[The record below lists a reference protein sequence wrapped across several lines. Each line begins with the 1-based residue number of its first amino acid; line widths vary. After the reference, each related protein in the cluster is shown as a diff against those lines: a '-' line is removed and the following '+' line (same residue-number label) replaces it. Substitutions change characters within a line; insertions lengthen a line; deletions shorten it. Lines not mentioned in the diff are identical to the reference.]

1 LTNLTVKLKG
11 VTMDEKNNSVEQTQA
26 TENNVEQVTEVSNE
40 TKSAESKAFTEDQVE
55 AIVQRRLERYKKT
68 VSSKLDGLDLE
79 EAKKL
84 LEEKKQKEQEL
95 ALQRGEFDKVLKE
108 TVSKKDTRIS
118 ALESELQKIRI
129 DETLI
134 NTASVLK
141 AINPNEV
148 KALLRGAVKL
158 NDSGNVEVVSE
169 NGTPRYNEKGELMSV
184 NELVAEYL
192 NNNPHHLSATPKGT
206 GSQSGIGGNTLKPF
220 NIANLDL
227 SKAEDRKIYAEHKK
241 QREQGGLK
249 ANLIINN

>member
-1 LTNLTVKLKG
+1 
-11 VTMDEKNNSVEQTQA
+11 MDEKNNSVEQTQA
-26 TENNVEQVTEVSNE
+26 TENNVDKVTEVSNE
-40 TKSAESKAFTEDQVE
+40 TESKAESKAFTEDQVE
-55 AIVQRRLERYKKT
+55 AIVQRRLDRYKKT

-108 TVSKKDTRIS
+108 TVSKKDSRIS

-129 DETLI
+129 DETLV
-134 NTASVLK
+134 NTASQLK

-148 KALLRGAVKL
+148 KSLLRNAVKL
-158 NDSGNVEVVSE
+158 NDSGSVEVVSE

-192 NNNPHHLSATPKGT
+192 NNNPHHLSATPKGS

-249 ANLIINN
+249 ANLTINN

>member
-1 LTNLTVKLKG
+1 
-11 VTMDEKNNSVEQTQA
+11 MDEKNNSVEQTQA

-227 SKAEDRKIYAEHKK
+227 SKAEDRKVYAEHKK

>member
-1 LTNLTVKLKG
+1 
-11 VTMDEKNNSVEQTQA
+11 MDEKNNSVEQTQA
-26 TENNVEQVTEVSNE
+26 TENNVDKVTEVSNE
-40 TKSAESKAFTEDQVE
+40 TESKAESKAFTEDQVE
-55 AIVQRRLERYKKT
+55 AIVQRRLDRYKKT

-134 NTASVLK
+134 NTASQLK

-192 NNNPHHLSATPKGT
+192 NNNPHHLSATPKGS

>member
-1 LTNLTVKLKG
+1 
-11 VTMDEKNNSVEQTQA
+11 MDEKNNSVEQTQA

-108 TVSKKDTRIS
+108 TVSKKDTKIS

-134 NTASVLK
+134 NTASQLK

-148 KALLRGAVKL
+148 KALLRSAVKL

-169 NGTPRYNEKGELMSV
+169 NGTPRYNEKGDLMTV
-184 NELVAEYL
+184 NDLVAEYL
-192 NNNPHHLSATPKGT
+192 NNNPHHLNATPS
-206 GSQSGIGGNTLKPF
+206 GSGSKSGIGGDTLKPF
-220 NIANLDL
+220 NIADLDL
-227 SKAEDRKIYAEHKK
+227 SKAEDRKIYAEYKK
-241 QREQGGLK
+241 QKEQGGLK
-249 ANLIINN
+249 ANLTINN

>member
-1 LTNLTVKLKG
+1 
-11 VTMDEKNNSVEQTQA
+11 MDENKNSVEQTQA
-26 TENNVEQVTEVSNE
+26 TENNVDKVTEVSNE
-40 TKSAESKAFTEDQVE
+40 TESKAESKAFTEDQVE
-55 AIVQRRLERYKKT
+55 AIVQRRLDRYKKT

-108 TVSKKDTRIS
+108 TVSKKDSRIS

-148 KALLRGAVKL
+148 KSLLRSAVKL

-192 NNNPHHLSATPKGT
+192 NNNPHHLSATPKGS

>member
-1 LTNLTVKLKG
+1 
-11 VTMDEKNNSVEQTQA
+11 MDENKNSVEQTQA
-26 TENNVEQVTEVSNE
+26 TENNVDKATDVSNE
-40 TKSAESKAFTEDQVE
+40 AEVKAESKAFTEEQVE
-55 AIVQRRLERYKKT
+55 AIVQRRLDRYKKT

-95 ALQRGEFDKVLKE
+95 ALQRGEFDKVLKD
-108 TVSKKDTRIS
+108 TVSKKDSRIS

-129 DETLI
+129 DETLV
-134 NTASVLK
+134 NTASLLK

-148 KALLRGAVKL
+148 KSLLRQAVKL
-158 NDSGNVEVVSE
+158 NDSGSVEVVSE

-192 NNNPHHLSATPKGT
+192 NNNPHHLSATPKGS

-220 NIANLDL
+220 NIADLDL

-249 ANLIINN
+249 ANLTINN

>member
-1 LTNLTVKLKG
+1 
-11 VTMDEKNNSVEQTQA
+11 M
-26 TENNVEQVTEVSNE
+26 
-40 TKSAESKAFTEDQVE
+40 
-55 AIVQRRLERYKKT
+55 
-68 VSSKLDGLDLE
+68 
-79 EAKKL
+79 
-84 LEEKKQKEQEL
+84 
-95 ALQRGEFDKVLKE
+95 
-108 TVSKKDTRIS
+108 
-118 ALESELQKIRI
+118 ESELQKIRI

-134 NTASVLK
+134 NTASQLK

-227 SKAEDRKIYAEHKK
+227 NKAEDRKIYAEYKK
-241 QREQGGLK
+241 QRQQGGLK

>member
-1 LTNLTVKLKG
+1 
-11 VTMDEKNNSVEQTQA
+11 MDEKNNSVEQTQA

-95 ALQRGEFDKVLKE
+95 ALQRGEFDKVLKD

-169 NGTPRYNEKGELMSV
+169 NGTPRYNEKGELMTV

-227 SKAEDRKIYAEHKK
+227 NKAEDRKIYAEHKK

>member
-1 LTNLTVKLKG
+1 
-11 VTMDEKNNSVEQTQA
+11 MDEKNNSVEQTQA

-108 TVSKKDTRIS
+108 TVSKKDTKIS

-134 NTASVLK
+134 NTASQLK

-148 KALLRGAVKL
+148 KALLRSAVKL

-192 NNNPHHLSATPKGT
+192 NNNPHHLSATPNGT
-206 GSQSGIGGNTLKPF
+206 GSQSGIGGNPLKPF
-220 NIANLDL
+220 NLANLVL
-227 SKAEDRKIYAEHKK
+227 SKAEDRKVYAEHKK

>member
-1 LTNLTVKLKG
+1 
-11 VTMDEKNNSVEQTQA
+11 MDENKNSVEQTQA
-26 TENNVEQVTEVSNE
+26 TENNVDKATNVSNE
-40 TKSAESKAFTEDQVE
+40 AEVKAESKAFTEEQVE
-55 AIVQRRLERYKKT
+55 AIVQRRLDRYKKT

-84 LEEKKQKEQEL
+84 LEEKKYKEQEL
-95 ALQRGEFDKVLKE
+95 ALQRGEFDKVLKD
-108 TVSKKDTRIS
+108 TVSKKDFKIS

-134 NTASVLK
+134 NTASQLR

-148 KALLRGAVKL
+148 KSLLRQSLKL

-192 NNNPHHLSATPKGT
+192 NNNPHHLSATPKGS

-220 NIANLDL
+220 NIASLDL

-241 QREQGGLK
+241 QKEQGGLK
-249 ANLIINN
+249 ANLTINN

>member
-1 LTNLTVKLKG
+1 
-11 VTMDEKNNSVEQTQA
+11 MDEKNNSVEQTQA
-26 TENNVEQVTEVSNE
+26 TENNVDKVTEVSNE
-40 TKSAESKAFTEDQVE
+40 TESKAESKAFTEDQVE
-55 AIVQRRLERYKKT
+55 AIVQRRLDRYKKT

-108 TVSKKDTRIS
+108 TVSKKDSRIS

-134 NTASVLK
+134 NTASQLK

-148 KALLRGAVKL
+148 KSLLRNAVKL
-158 NDSGNVEVVSE
+158 NDSGSVEVVSE

-192 NNNPHHLSATPKGT
+192 NNNPHHLSATPKGS

>member
-1 LTNLTVKLKG
+1 MNEEQNK
-11 VTMDEKNNSVEQTQA
+11 NSVESTDTLKNDQA
-26 TENNVEQVTEVSNE
+26 TPEVSTE
-40 TKSAESKAFTEDQVE
+40 TKSAESKAFTEEQVE
-55 AIVQRRLERYKKT
+55 AIVQRRLDRYKKT
-68 VSSKLDGLDLE
+68 VSSKLDGLDID

-84 LEEKKQKEQEL
+84 LEEKKLKEQEI
-95 ALQRGEFDKVLKE
+95 ALQRGEFDKVLKD
-108 TVSKKDTRIS
+108 TISKKDTKIS

-134 NTASVLK
+134 NTASQLK

-192 NNNPHHLSATPKGT
+192 NNNPHHLSATPKGS
-206 GSQSGIGGNTLKPF
+206 GSQSGIGGSTLKPF

>member
-1 LTNLTVKLKG
+1 
-11 VTMDEKNNSVEQTQA
+11 MDEKNNSVEQTQA
-26 TENNVEQVTEVSNE
+26 TENNVDNKPQVSEE

-108 TVSKKDTRIS
+108 TVSKKDSRIS

-129 DETLI
+129 DETLV
-134 NTASVLK
+134 NTASQLK

-148 KALLRGAVKL
+148 KALLRSNVKL

-206 GSQSGIGGNTLKPF
+206 GSQSGIGGDTPKPLS
-220 NIANLDL
+220 IKDLDM
-227 SKAEDRKIYAEHKK
+227 SNPEHRKIYAEMRK
-241 QREQGGLK
+241 QRDTGGGMK
-249 ANLIINN
+249 ANLTINN

>member
-1 LTNLTVKLKG
+1 
-11 VTMDEKNNSVEQTQA
+11 MDEKNNSVEQTQA

-134 NTASVLK
+134 NTASQLK

-148 KALLRGAVKL
+148 KALLRNAVKL

>member
-1 LTNLTVKLKG
+1 
-11 VTMDEKNNSVEQTQA
+11 MDEKNNSVEQTQA

-95 ALQRGEFDKVLKE
+95 ALQRGEFDKVLKD

-169 NGTPRYNEKGELMSV
+169 KGTPRYNEKGELMSV

-227 SKAEDRKIYAEHKK
+227 SKAEDRKVYAEHKK

>member
-1 LTNLTVKLKG
+1 
-11 VTMDEKNNSVEQTQA
+11 MDEKNNSVEQTQA
-26 TENNVEQVTEVSNE
+26 TENNVDKVTEVSNE
-40 TKSAESKAFTEDQVE
+40 TESKAESKAFTEDQVE
-55 AIVQRRLERYKKT
+55 AIVQRRLDRYKKT

-108 TVSKKDTRIS
+108 TVSKKDSRIS

-134 NTASVLK
+134 NTASQLK

-148 KALLRGAVKL
+148 KSLLRNAVKL

-192 NNNPHHLSATPKGT
+192 NNNPHHLSATPKGS

-249 ANLIINN
+249 ANLTINN

>member
-1 LTNLTVKLKG
+1 
-11 VTMDEKNNSVEQTQA
+11 MDEKNNSVEQTQA
-26 TENNVEQVTEVSNE
+26 TENNVEKVTEVSNE

-134 NTASVLK
+134 NTASQLK

-148 KALLRGAVKL
+148 KALLRSAVKL

-227 SKAEDRKIYAEHKK
+227 SKAEDRKVYAEHKK

>member
-1 LTNLTVKLKG
+1 
-11 VTMDEKNNSVEQTQA
+11 MDEKNNSVEQTQA

-95 ALQRGEFDKVLKE
+95 ALQRGEFDKVLKD

-227 SKAEDRKIYAEHKK
+227 NKAEDRKIYAEHKK

>member
-1 LTNLTVKLKG
+1 
-11 VTMDEKNNSVEQTQA
+11 MDEKNNSVEQTQA

-134 NTASVLK
+134 NTASQLK

>member
-1 LTNLTVKLKG
+1 
-11 VTMDEKNNSVEQTQA
+11 MDEKNNSVEQTQA

-227 SKAEDRKIYAEHKK
+227 SKAEDRKIYAEYKK

>member
-1 LTNLTVKLKG
+1 
-11 VTMDEKNNSVEQTQA
+11 MDEKNNSVEQTQA
-26 TENNVEQVTEVSNE
+26 TENNVDKVTEVSNE
-40 TKSAESKAFTEDQVE
+40 TESKAESKAFTEDQVE
-55 AIVQRRLERYKKT
+55 AIVQRRLDRYKKT

-108 TVSKKDTRIS
+108 TVSKKDSRIS

-129 DETLI
+129 DETLV
-134 NTASVLK
+134 NTASQLK

-148 KALLRGAVKL
+148 KSLLRNAVKL
-158 NDSGNVEVVSE
+158 NDSGSVEVVSE

-192 NNNPHHLSATPKGT
+192 NNNPHHLSATPKGS

-220 NIANLDL
+220 NIADLDL

-241 QREQGGLK
+241 QKEQGGLK
-249 ANLIINN
+249 ANLTINN

>member
-1 LTNLTVKLKG
+1 
-11 VTMDEKNNSVEQTQA
+11 MDENKNSVEQTQA
-26 TENNVEQVTEVSNE
+26 TENNVDKATDVSNE
-40 TKSAESKAFTEDQVE
+40 AEVKAESKAFTEDQVE
-55 AIVQRRLERYKKT
+55 AIVQRRLDRYKKT

-108 TVSKKDTRIS
+108 TVSKKDSRIS

-129 DETLI
+129 DETLV
-134 NTASVLK
+134 NTASQLK

-148 KALLRGAVKL
+148 KSLLRNAVKL
-158 NDSGNVEVVSE
+158 NDSGSVEVVSE

-192 NNNPHHLSATPKGT
+192 NNNPHHLSATPKGS

-220 NIANLDL
+220 NIADLDL

-249 ANLIINN
+249 ANLTINN